1 MAPFSKTSQPRG
13 GQPKQS
19 DVGTNKQKRSRD
31 KESSKESKR
40 AKSASPVAAPA
51 PKPEPKPAAEY
62 PATKMP
68 PAALV
73 KSVYEAHGS
82 KGKVTIDDAIVSIC
96 KNENEELKRLQGRLQ
111 REGSEEDIDAVMRA
125 RVAVKDIEARAIEA
139 LGVAHAERAAL
150 VEAAKQ
156 NNPQNRALWEEV
168 KDLNEALQILRQEE
182 KAWGFQLVAIEER
195 ERLLAD
201 GRIEQDE
208 VDTLPAESE
217 IHEPRIAAEITTSI
231 LPAVD
236 LKIKESVEDITLAA
250 DRIAH
255 VLRGV
260 NALVEK
266 TDTVKKELFDTY
278 YTDGEMFKEYVG
290 VDNPKGL
297 IKRLLGWRR

>member
-1 MAPFSKTSQPRG
+1 
-13 GQPKQS
+13 
-19 DVGTNKQKRSRD
+19 
-31 KESSKESKR
+31 
-40 AKSASPVAAPA
+40 
-51 PKPEPKPAAEY
+51 
-62 PATKMP
+62 
-68 PAALV
+68 
-73 KSVYEAHGS
+73 
-82 KGKVTIDDAIVSIC
+82 
-96 KNENEELKRLQGRLQ
+96 
-111 REGSEEDIDAVMRA
+111 
-125 RVAVKDIEARAIEA
+125 
-139 LGVAHAERAAL
+139 
-150 VEAAKQ
+150 
-156 NNPQNRALWEEV
+156 V

-217 IHEPRIAAEITTSI
+217 IHEPRIAVRAPPPPPSPTSSPPLPLPQAEITTSI